1 MNVKFIVDKFKEQDR
16 KQLELIKRVI
26 KEGPSHSDENS
37 LFLRKF
43 TLAILQQYNKDIKV
57 NNEKVSSL
65 PEVPHKIQLNFNFP
79 KAPQPLN
86 LDFKLEAPKKLDL

>member
-43 TLAILQQYNKDIKV
+43 TLAILQQYNKGIKV
-57 NNEKVSSL
+57 NNKNIHSL
-65 PEVPHKIQLNFNFP
+65 PEVPHKIELNFNVP
-79 KAPQPLN
+79 KAPRPLN
-86 LDFKLEAPKKLDL
+86 LDFKLEAPKKLEL